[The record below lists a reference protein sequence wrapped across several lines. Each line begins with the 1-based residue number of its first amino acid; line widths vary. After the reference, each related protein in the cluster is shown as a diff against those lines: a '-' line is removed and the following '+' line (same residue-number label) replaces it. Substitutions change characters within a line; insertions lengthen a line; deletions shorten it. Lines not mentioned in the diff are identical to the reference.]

1 MPLWLTIL
9 IVVLIAASLLTL
21 AFYAVVAYRVVL
33 STLRL
38 PTARDGMALAITI
51 SEWPELT
58 VIIPAHNE
66 RDVIAR
72 VARSLLASN
81 YPDLGVVFVLDRCTD
96 DTEAVLREA
105 IQRPDGSPDPRVE
118 IILNDHCPDDW
129 AGKVHAMHRGYREST
144 RLETHRSPDE
154 ASWEPRPG
162 VDIHALDRGVVL
174 FADADTEFDPACLR
188 ATVALLI
195 ERDLDLLSLL
205 STLTTDKWYEKAIQP
220 VAAFELIR
228 QFPLDLV
235 NDPTKPRSFANGQFM
250 LFRRAAFDSIG
261 GHAGVKNALLED
273 VEIARIFGRPERDLR
288 LGCLVADGMLHCE
301 MYRTYEAF
309 QRGWKRIYTES
320 AIRNPGKLNSAGWR
334 LLLTGTILPLLS
346 EIGFWVAAITL
357 WSTGAHA
364 LALVLLGLSVLVLLA
379 YTLALGMVYRQQH
392 QPVWRILLFPYG
404 AWVVSGLLRSAA
416 TDLLRG
422 TQTQWGGKA
431 YTREISS

>member
-357 WSTGAHA
+357 W
-364 LALVLLGLSVLVLLA
+364 
-379 YTLALGMVYRQQH
+379 
-392 QPVWRILLFPYG
+392 
-404 AWVVSGLLRSAA
+404 
-416 TDLLRG
+416 
-422 TQTQWGGKA
+422 
-431 YTREISS
+431 